1 MLKSRA
7 VKLTLQT
14 QLLPDR
20 DQAQKLS
27 ATIRAFNAAADWL
40 AGEAWRLKTA
50 NKVELQQLYYR
61 QLRDDFGL
69 SAQMAIRCIAQVCE
83 AYSRDKSK
91 RPRFKKYASVPYDQ
105 RLMSF
110 KGARRVSL
118 LTLEGRT
125 IVPVIMGKCQSE
137 RFNGKHGQC
146 DLLRRKDGKWFLLVT
161 VEAPDVAPRPSTDFI
176 GVDFGVVNLA
186 VDSDGEM
193 QMGDDV
199 EQTRKHYEKVK
210 RSLQRKATKQKRGGQ
225 RPLNAK
231 RKLKALSGRERRF
244 KANTNHTI
252 AKKIVAKAT
261 DTGRGVAIE
270 DLEGIRDR
278 TRFRKKQ
285 RDRMSKWAFAELRGY
300 IEYKAALRGVKVTA
314 VDPRNTS
321 KRCPSCNHVSR
332 KNRIKRDV
340 FLCDECGYFEHADI
354 VGAKNIRSGALV
366 IAREVS
372 VAAARRVS
380 RETSSIYNRG
390 ASAS

>member
-1 MLKSRA
+1 MLVSQA
-7 VKLTLQT
+7 VKLILQA
-14 QLLPDR
+14 QLLPDG
-20 DQAQKLS
+20 DQARKLS
-27 ATIRAFNAAADWL
+27 ATMRAFNAAADWL
-40 AGEAWRLKTA
+40 AGEAFRLKTA
-50 NKVELQQLYYR
+50 NKVELQQLYYN
-61 QLRDDFGL
+61 QLRNDFEI

-83 AYSRDKSK
+83 AYSRDKSI
-91 RPRFKKYASVPYDQ
+91 RPRFKKYSSIPYDQ
-105 RLMSF
+105 RLMAF
-110 KGARRVSL
+110 KGVERVSL

-125 IVPVIMGKCQSE
+125 IVPVVMGKYQSE

-146 DLLRRKDGKWFLLVT
+146 DLLKRKDGKWFLLVT
-161 VEAPDVAPRPSTDFI
+161 VKVPEIAKAPSTDFI

-193 QMGDDV
+193 HQGDDV
-199 EQTRKHYEKVK
+199 ERTRKHYGKVK
-210 RSLQRKATKQKRGGQ
+210 RSLQRKATKQKRDGK

-252 AKKIVAKAT
+252 AKNIVAKAT

-270 DLEGIRDR
+270 DLEGIRNR

-300 IEYKAALRGVKVTA
+300 IEYKAALAGVKVQA

-321 KRCPSCNHVSR
+321 RRCPECNHVSE
-332 KNRIKRDV
+332 KNRIRRDV
-340 FLCDECGYFEHADI
+340 FLCDACGYFDHADI

-372 VAAARRVS
+372 VAAESRVS

-390 ASAS
+390 ASA

>member
-1 MLKSRA
+1 

-14 QLLPDR
+14 QLLPNG
-20 DQAQKLS
+20 DQAKKLS
-27 ATIRAFNAAADWL
+27 DTMRAFNAAADWL
-40 AGEAWRLKTA
+40 AGEAFRLKTA
-50 NKVELQQLYYR
+50 NKVELQQLYYQ
-61 QLRDDFGL
+61 QLRDDFGI

-83 AYSRDKSK
+83 AYSRDKSI
-91 RPRFKKYASVPYDQ
+91 RPRFKKYASIPYDQ
-105 RLMSF
+105 RLMAF
-110 KGARRVSL
+110 KGADRISL

-125 IVPVIMGKCQSE
+125 IVPVVMGKYQSE
-137 RFNGKHGQC
+137 RFNGEHGQC
-146 DLLRRKDGKWFLLVT
+146 DLVKRKDGKWFLLVS
-161 VEAPDVAPRPSTDFI
+161 VKAPEVAPMPSTDFI

-193 QMGDDV
+193 HQGDDA
-199 EQTRKHYEKVK
+199 ERTRQHYEKVK
-210 RSLQRKATKQKRGGQ
+210 RSLQRKATKQKREGF

-252 AKKIVAKAT
+252 AKRIVAKAI

-270 DLEGIRDR
+270 NLEGIRNR

-300 IEYKAALRGVKVTA
+300 IEYKAALAGVKVQP
-314 VDPRNTS
+314 VNPRDTS
-321 KRCPSCNHVSR
+321 KRCPECNHMSG
-332 KNRIKRDV
+332 KNRIRRDV
-340 FLCDECGYFEHADI
+340 FLCDECGYIDHADI

-366 IAREVS
+366 IAREIS
-372 VAAARRVS
+372 AAASGRVS

-390 ASAS
+390 ASA

>member
-210 RSLQRKATKQKRGGQ
+210 RSLQRKATKQKRGGK

-390 ASAS
+390 ASA

>member
-1 MLKSRA
+1 M
-7 VKLTLQT
+7 
-14 QLLPDR
+14 
-20 DQAQKLS
+20 
-27 ATIRAFNAAADWL
+27 RAFNAAADWL
-40 AGEAWRLKTA
+40 AGEAFRLRTA
-50 NKVELQQLYYR
+50 NKVELQQLYYD
-61 QLRDDFGL
+61 QLRDDFGI

-83 AYSRDKSK
+83 AYSRDKSI
-91 RPRFKKYASVPYDQ
+91 RPRFKKYASIPYDQ
-105 RLMSF
+105 RLMAF
-110 KGARRVSL
+110 KGIDRVSL

-125 IVPVIMGKCQSE
+125 IVPVVCGKYQSE

-146 DLLRRKDGKWFLLVT
+146 DLVKRKDGKWFLLVT
-161 VEAPDVAPRPSTDFI
+161 IKTPEAAPEPSTDFI

-193 QMGDDV
+193 HQGDDV
-199 EQTRKHYEKVK
+199 ERTRQHYVKVK
-210 RSLQRKATKQKRGGQ
+210 RSLQRKATKQKRGGK

-261 DTGRGVAIE
+261 DTGRGIAIE
-270 DLEGIRDR
+270 NLEGIRNR

-285 RDRMSKWAFAELRGY
+285 RDRMSKWGFAELRGY
-300 IEYKAALRGVKVTA
+300 IEYKAALSGVKMQP

-321 KRCPSCNHVSR
+321 RRCPECNHVSA
-332 KNRIKRDV
+332 KNRIRRDV
-340 FLCDECGYFEHADI
+340 FLCDECGYFDHADI

-372 VAAARRVS
+372 AAAESRIS
-380 RETSSIYNRG
+380 RETSSIYNRE
-390 ASAS
+390 ASA

>member
-1 MLKSRA
+1 ME
-7 VKLTLQT
+7 
-14 QLLPDR
+14 
-20 DQAQKLS
+20 
-27 ATIRAFNAAADWL
+27 AFNSAADWL
-40 AGEAWRLKTA
+40 SGEALRLKTA
-50 NKVELQQLYYR
+50 NKVKLQQLYYR
-61 QLRDDFGL
+61 RLREDFGL

-83 AYSRDKSK
+83 AYSRDKQK
-91 RPRFKKYASVPYDQ
+91 RPRFKKYASIPYDQ

-110 KGARRVSL
+110 KCVDRVSL
-118 LTLEGRT
+118 LTLEGRV
-125 IVPVIMGKCQSE
+125 IIPVVMGKYQSE
-137 RFNGKHGQC
+137 RFSLKHGQC
-146 DLLRRKDGKWFLLVT
+146 DLLRRKDGKWFLLVS
-161 VEAPDVAPRPSTDFI
+161 VEAPDGAPIPSTDFI

-193 QMGDDV
+193 HAGDEV

-210 RSLQRKATKQKRGGQ
+210 RSLQRKATKQKRGAK
-225 RPLNAK
+225 RPLNTK

-270 DLEGIRDR
+270 NLEGIRNR

-285 RDRMSKWAFAELRGY
+285 RDRMSKWAFAELRDY
-300 IEYKAALRGVKVTA
+300 IEYKAALLGVEVIA

-321 KRCPSCNHVSR
+321 KTCPACNHVSG

-340 FLCDECGYFEHADI
+340 FLCDECGYFDHADI

-390 ASAS
+390 ASA

>member
-1 MLKSRA
+1 MLESRA

-14 QLLPDR
+14 QLLPDG
-20 DQAQKLS
+20 DQAKKLS
-27 ATIRAFNAAADWL
+27 ATMRAFNAAADWL
-40 AGEAWRLKTA
+40 AGEAFRLKTD

-61 QLRDDFGL
+61 QLRDDFGI

-83 AYSRDKSK
+83 AYSRDKSI
-91 RPRFKKYASVPYDQ
+91 RPRFRKYASVPYDQ

-110 KGARRVSL
+110 KGADRVSL

-125 IVPVIMGKCQSE
+125 IVPVVMGKHQSE

-146 DLLRRKDGKWFLLVT
+146 DLHRRKDGRWFLLVS
-161 VEAPDVAPRPSTDFI
+161 VEAPDVAPTAWTDFI

-186 VDSDGEM
+186 VDSDG
-193 QMGDDV
+193 QMHQGDDV
-199 EQTRKHYEKVK
+199 ERTRQHYVKVK
-210 RSLQRKATKQKRGGQ
+210 RSLQRKATRQKRDGK
-225 RPLNAK
+225 RPLNPK

-261 DTGRGVAIE
+261 DTGRGIAIE
-270 DLEGIRDR
+270 NLEGIRNR
-278 TRFRKKQ
+278 TRFRQKQ

-300 IEYKAALRGVKVTA
+300 IEYKATLSGVKA
-314 VDPRNTS
+314 QPVDPSDTS
-321 KRCPSCNHVSR
+321 RRCPECNHVSK
-332 KNRIKRDV
+332 KNRIRRDM
-340 FLCDECGYFEHADI
+340 FLCDECGYFDHAGI

-372 VAAARRVS
+372 AAAESSVS

-390 ASAS
+390 ATA

>member
-1 MLKSRA
+1 MLESRA

-193 QMGDDV
+193 HMGDDV
-199 EQTRKHYEKVK
+199 ERTRKHYEKVK

>member
-1 MLKSRA
+1 

-14 QLLPDR
+14 QLLPDG
-20 DQAQKLS
+20 DQARKLS
-27 ATIRAFNAAADWL
+27 EAMQAFNAAADWL
-40 AGEAWRLKTA
+40 AGEAFSLRTH

-61 QLRDDFGL
+61 RLRDDFGI

-91 RPRFKKYASVPYDQ
+91 RPRFRKYASIPYDQ

-110 KGARRVSL
+110 KGADRVSL

-125 IVPVIMGKCQSE
+125 VVPVIMGDYQSE
-137 RFNGKHGQC
+137 RFDGKHGQC
-146 DLLRRKDGKWFLLVT
+146 DLHRRKDGKWFLLVS
-161 VEAPDVAPRPSTDFI
+161 VEAPDVAPTPTTDFI

-186 VDSDGEM
+186 VDSDGKTH
-193 QMGDDV
+193 QGDDV
-199 EQTRKHYEKVK
+199 ERTRRHYVKVR
-210 RSLQRKATKQKRGGQ
+210 RSLQRKATKQKRGGK
-225 RPLNAK
+225 RPINA
-231 RKLKALSGRERRF
+231 RRRLKAISGRERRF

-270 DLEGIRDR
+270 DLEGIRNR

-300 IEYKAALRGVKVTA
+300 IEYKAALAGVKVQA

-321 KRCPSCNHVSR
+321 RRCPECNHVSE
-332 KNRIKRDV
+332 KNRIKREV
-340 FLCDECGYFEHADI
+340 FLCDECGYFDHADI

-372 VAAARRVS
+372 VAADSRVS

-390 ASAS
+390 ASA

>member
-1 MLKSRA
+1 MLVSRA
-7 VKLTLQT
+7 VKLILQT
-14 QLLPDR
+14 QLLPDG
-20 DQAQKLS
+20 DQVRKLS
-27 ATIRAFNAAADWL
+27 ATMQAFNAAADWL
-40 AGEAWRLKTA
+40 AGEAFRLKTA
-50 NKVELQQLYYR
+50 NKVKLQQLYYN
-61 QLRDDFGL
+61 QLREDFGI
-69 SAQMAIRCIAQVCE
+69 SSQMAVRCIAQVCE
-83 AYSRDKSK
+83 AYNRDKSI
-91 RPRFKKYASVPYDQ
+91 RPQFKKYASIPYDQ

-110 KGARRVSL
+110 KGSGRVSV

-125 IVPVIMGKCQSE
+125 IVPVIMGKYQSK

-146 DLLRRKDGKWFLLVT
+146 DLVKRRDGKWFLLVT
-161 VEAPDVAPRPSTDFI
+161 IDEPDGAPIASSDFI

-186 VDSDGEM
+186 VDSDGETH
-193 QMGDDV
+193 QGDEV
-199 EQTRKHYEKVK
+199 ERTRKHYGKVK
-210 RSLQRKATKQKRGGQ
+210 RSLQRKATRQKRDGK
-225 RPLNAK
+225 RPLNVR

-270 DLEGIRDR
+270 DLEGIRNR

-285 RDRMSKWAFAELRGY
+285 RDRISKWAFAELREY
-300 IEYKAALRGVKVTA
+300 MEYKAALSGVKVQP

-321 KRCPSCNHVSR
+321 KRCPECNHVSG
-332 KNRIKRDV
+332 KNRIRRDV
-340 FLCDECGYFEHADI
+340 FLCDECGYFDHADV

-372 VAAARRVS
+372 AAATDRVS

-390 ASAS
+390 AEA

>member
-1 MLKSRA
+1 MRN
-7 VKLTLQT
+7 
-14 QLLPDR
+14 
-20 DQAQKLS
+20 
-27 ATIRAFNAAADWL
+27 FNAAANWL
-40 AGEAWRLKTA
+40 PCEAFRLKNA
-50 NKVELQQLYYR
+50 NKVELQQLYYN
-61 QLRDDFGL
+61 QLRDDFGI

-83 AYSRDKSK
+83 AYKRDKSI
-91 RPRFKKYASVPYDQ
+91 RPRFRKYASIPYDQ
-105 RLMSF
+105 RLMAF
-110 KGARRVSL
+110 KGVDRVSL

-125 IVPVIMGKCQSE
+125 IVPVIMGKYQSE

-146 DLLRRKDGKWFLLVT
+146 DLVKRKDGKWLLLVT
-161 VEAPDVAPRPSTDFI
+161 VKIPDIAPAPSTDFI

-193 QMGDDV
+193 HQGDDV
-199 EQTRKHYEKVK
+199 ERTRQHYGKVK
-210 RSLQRKATKQKRGGQ
+210 RSLQRKVTRQKRGGK

-261 DTGRGVAIE
+261 DTGRGIAIE
-270 DLEGIRDR
+270 DLEGIRNR

-300 IEYKAALRGVKVTA
+300 IEYKAALAGVKMQP

-321 KRCPSCNHVSR
+321 RRCPECNHVSE
-332 KNRIKRDV
+332 KNRIRRDV
-340 FLCDECGYFEHADI
+340 FLCDECGYFDHADI

-366 IAREVS
+366 IAHEVS
-372 VAAARRVS
+372 AAADSRVS

-390 ASAS
+390 ASA

>member
-1 MLKSRA
+1 
-7 VKLTLQT
+7 VKLILQT
-14 QLLPDR
+14 QLLPDG
-20 DQAQKLS
+20 DQAGKLS
-27 ATIRAFNAAADWL
+27 ATMRTFNAAADWL
-40 AGEAWRLKTA
+40 AGEAFRLKNA
-50 NKVELQQLYYR
+50 NKVELQKLYYN
-61 QLRDDFGL
+61 QLRDNFGL

-83 AYSRDKSK
+83 AYKRDKSI
-91 RPRFKKYASVPYDQ
+91 RPRFSKYASIPYDQ

-110 KGARRVSL
+110 KGIDRVSL

-125 IVPVIMGKCQSE
+125 LVPVMVGKYQSE

-146 DLLRRKDGKWFLLVT
+146 DLVKRKDGKWLLLVT
-161 VEAPDVAPRPSTDFI
+161 VKIPDIAPAPSTDFI

-193 QMGDDV
+193 HQGDDV
-199 EQTRKHYEKVK
+199 ERTRQHYGKVK
-210 RSLQRKATKQKRGGQ
+210 RSLQRKVTRQKRGGK

-261 DTGRGVAIE
+261 DTGRGIAIE
-270 DLEGIRDR
+270 DLEGIRNR

-300 IEYKAALRGVKVTA
+300 IEYKAALAGVKMQP

-321 KRCPSCNHVSR
+321 RRCPECNHVSE
-332 KNRIKRDV
+332 KNRIRRDV
-340 FLCDECGYFEHADI
+340 FLCDECGYFDHADI

-372 VAAARRVS
+372 AAADSRVS

-390 ASAS
+390 ASA

>member
-1 MLKSRA
+1 MLESA
-7 VKLTLQT
+7 ALKLTLQT
-14 QLLPDR
+14 QLLPDA
-20 DQAQKLS
+20 DQAKKLS
-27 ATIRAFNAAADWL
+27 GAMQAFNAAADWL
-40 AGEAWRLKTA
+40 AGEAFSLRTA
-50 NKVELQQLYYR
+50 NKVELQQLHYR
-61 QLRDDFGL
+61 RLRNDFGL

-91 RPRFKKYASVPYDQ
+91 RPRFKKYASIPYDQ

-110 KGARRVSL
+110 KGIDRVSL
-118 LTLEGRT
+118 LTLEGRI
-125 IVPVIMGKCQSE
+125 IVPVIMGKYQSE
-137 RFNGKHGQC
+137 RFNGEHGQC
-146 DLLRRKDGKWFLLVT
+146 DLLRRKDGKWFLLVS
-161 VEAPDVAPRPSTDFI
+161 VETPDVAPMASTDFI

-193 QMGDDV
+193 HMGDDV
-199 EQTRKHYEKVK
+199 ERIRKHYEKVK
-210 RSLQRKATKQKRGGQ
+210 RSLQRKATKQKRGGK
-225 RPLNAK
+225 RPLSAK

-270 DLEGIRDR
+270 DLEGIRNR
-278 TRFRKKQ
+278 TRFRKRQ

-300 IEYKAALRGVKVTA
+300 IEYKAALVGVKVIP
-314 VDPRNTS
+314 VDPRDTS
-321 KRCPSCNHVSR
+321 KRCPSCKHVSG
-332 KNRIKRDV
+332 KNRIRRDV
-340 FLCDECGYFEHADI
+340 FLCDECGYFDHADI

-372 VAAARRVS
+372 VAADRRVS

-390 ASAS
+390 ASA